1 MSRQIR
7 IYKSSPFGTNKM
19 IMGITYGSPLLR
31 LAVLSPRSSCFS
43 LQWLNV
49 GNVEVQCLQLRVER
63 DLRTEGIFL

>member
-1 MSRQIR
+1 
-7 IYKSSPFGTNKM
+7 M

-31 LAVLSPRSSCFS
+31 LAVLCPRSSCFS

-49 GNVEVQCLQLRVER
+49 GNLEVQCLQLRVER